1 MGILRPAVDTT
12 GEKATDKYDAQGR
25 YEDYLLNFVIIKS
38 FYCANVRNT
47 LLIYHIYG
55 IKMPSICDWLL
66 EILALSL

>member
-12 GEKATDKYDAQGR
+12 GEKATDKYDAQGGMR
-25 YEDYLLNFVIIKS
+25 IIFLNFVILKA
-38 FYCANVRNT
+38 FFCANVGNT